1 MQSDELTIEPIEIT
15 VSEQDVATRLDA
27 FLAERFP
34 LYSRVK
40 LRRVINAGGVKVDG
54 KRTKAAFR
62 LSAGQQIVIQL
73 PELTNDGPAPENIPL
88 EVLYEDEAIVAINK
102 SPGMVVHPGKGNWTG
117 TMTSA
122 LAYHF
127 ENLSTVGGPTRPGIV
142 HRLDRDTSGVI
153 VVAKTDRAH
162 LSLAMQFE
170 QRETEKEYFA
180 IVAGV
185 PDRDRDVIEMPI
197 GAHPSNREKMAIRA
211 DHTTSKHAHS
221 FYEVEERFTGFA
233 TIRVFPKTGRTHQIR
248 VHLAHIGCPVLC
260 DRLYGG
266 RSQLTLEELSEKYEE
281 DEVLLKRQAL
291 HAARLRVQ
299 HPIKNEPIEFVAP
312 LPDDLANTI
321 AILRKCRR

>member
-1 MQSDELTIEPIEIT
+1 MQLDELSPEPITIT
-15 VSEQDVATRLDA
+15 VPEHDEPVRLDA

-40 LRRVINAGGVKVDG
+40 LRRVINSGGVKVDG
-54 KRTKAAFR
+54 KHTKAAFR
-62 LSAGQQIVIQL
+62 LAEGQQISIRL
-73 PELTNDGPAPENIPL
+73 PELTNDVPVPENIPL

-102 SPGMVVHPGKGNWTG
+102 SPGMVVHPGKGNWSG

-127 ENLSTVGGPTRPGIV
+127 ENLSTVGGPIRPGIV

-162 LSLAMQFE
+162 LALAMQFE

-197 GAHPSNREKMAIRA
+197 GAHPTSREKMAIRA
-211 DHTTSKHAHS
+211 DHSTSKDANS
-221 FYEVEERFTGFA
+221 FYEVQKRFRGYA
-233 TIRVFPKTGRTHQIR
+233 AIRVLPKTGRTHQIR

-266 RSQLTLEELSEKYEE
+266 RAQITQAELSGKHENE
-281 DEVLLKRQAL
+281 EVLLNRQAL
-291 HAARLRVQ
+291 HAARLRIR
-299 HPIKNEPIEFVAP
+299 HPIKNEPIEFEAP
-312 LPDDLANTI
+312 LPDDLSNTL
-321 AILRKCRR
+321 AMLREYC